1 MTTGTQGKKTY
12 KANIFEKLIYD
23 SVLRLTRYFNV
34 NKEQLHFPMRKSVF
48 SGNPLIKNSLF
59 VPTSADTFAFLHDSR
74 CRPGCPGGVPKFP
87 EMKRFD
93 WWKDYKLA
101 RSLVN
106 FRARDWKGKFPFSEQ
121 QAYILDH
128 PPLLGIFDHRDCE
141 SVCRI

>member
-1 MTTGTQGKKTY
+1 MEQELMRFQSNLSILFVKYWLKITARDNGNSRKKTY

-106 FRARDWKGKFPFSEQ
+106 FRARDWKGKFPFFE
-121 QAYILDH
+121 
-128 PPLLGIFDHRDCE
+128 
-141 SVCRI
+141 

>member
-1 MTTGTQGKKTY
+1 MRFQSNLPILFVKYWLKITARDNGNSRKKTY

-23 SVLRLTRYFNV
+23 CVLRLTRYFNV

-93 WWKDYKLA
+93 W
-101 RSLVN
+101 
-106 FRARDWKGKFPFSEQ
+106 
-121 QAYILDH
+121 
-128 PPLLGIFDHRDCE
+128 
-141 SVCRI
+141 